1 MIVNIEN
8 ADDTI
13 NVLLET
19 LADTRRE
26 LQRYKGMYRLTLDE
40 LVELKRRKEDA
51 VQISETD

>member
-26 LQRYKGMYRLTLDE
+26 LQRYKGMYRLALDE
-40 LVELKRRKEDA
+40 LVELKAKLEKEDKD
-51 VQISETD
+51 V

>member
-8 ADDTI
+8 ADNAI
-13 NVLLET
+13 NVLLDT

-26 LQRYKGMYRLTLDE
+26 LERYKGMYRLALDE